1 MALHLLKLAV
11 GAESVA
17 DMVQWQKQRLKA
29 RGELLHITRMAPK
42 RADELLK
49 GGSLY
54 WVVKGVIRVRQKLV
68 EIRPVTHKGT
78 AHTALVLDP
87 KLVLVRPTPRRAFQ
101 GWRYLESKDA
111 PRDLP
116 KGAADDSM
124 PEEMRDAL
132 AELGLL

>member
-1 MALHLLKLAV
+1 MALHLIKLAV

-17 DMVQWQKQRLKA
+17 DMAAWQKQRLKA

-42 RADELLK
+42 HADELLK

-54 WVVKGVIRVRQKLV
+54 WVVKGFIRMRQKLV
-68 EIRPVTHKGT
+68 EIRPILHKGS

-101 GWRYLESKDA
+101 GWRYLEGKDT

-116 KGAADDSM
+116 KGAADSAM
-124 PEEMRDAL
+124 PEEMRDKL
-132 AELGLL
+132 VELGLL

>member
-1 MALHLLKLAV
+1 MALHLIKLAV
-11 GAESVA
+11 GAESVT
-17 DMVQWQKQRLKA
+17 DMAAWQTQRLKA

-42 RADELLK
+42 RVDELLK

-54 WVVKGVIRVRQKLV
+54 WVVKGVIRVRQKLREV
-68 EIRPVTHKGT
+68 RPITHKGT
-78 AHTALVLDP
+78 THTALVLDP

-101 GWRYLESKDA
+101 GWRYLEGKDV

-116 KGAADDSM
+116 KGAADKAM

-132 AELGLL
+132 VELGLL